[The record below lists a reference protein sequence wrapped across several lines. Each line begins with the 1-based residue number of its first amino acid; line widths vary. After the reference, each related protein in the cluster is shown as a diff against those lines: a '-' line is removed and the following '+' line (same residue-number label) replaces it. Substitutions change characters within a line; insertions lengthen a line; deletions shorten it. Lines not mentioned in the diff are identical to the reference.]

1 MRAGEAEVFDLG
13 YQRYTGPREGRSRA
27 RLALFENGVRTVL
40 GVGRGGRAKILP
52 VGLFL
57 AVMTPAVVF
66 VTILAFLDPLAG
78 DEAADFIPGPADYYS
93 IVSVVLII
101 FGAIMAPELL
111 CPDRRDNVLPLY
123 LVRPLTPT
131 DYLIA
136 RFLAFFAIV
145 LVLVY
150 AGQIVLQAGL
160 ILTANDQVEYLRDN
174 WRDVPRILFMGA
186 LIATFISV
194 GPLAVAAF
202 TTRRAYAAAFV
213 IAAWLLLNSISDGL
227 TFQECTTETVTGD
240 GVMISSTEECTR
252 PAGALAPY
260 IGLLNLGGATENINA
275 MVFDVDLEPGQGSP
289 SSNAVAELHDAFPIG
304 AYLLWTGIPALL
316 LWSRYRRIRL

>member
-1 MRAGEAEVFDLG
+1 MKGGDAEVFDLG
-13 YQRYTGPREGRSRA
+13 YQRYAGPREGRSRA

-40 GVGRGGRAKILP
+40 GIGRGGRAKILP

-78 DEAADFIPGPADYYS
+78 DGAADFIPGPSDYYS
-93 IVSVVLII
+93 LVSVVLII

-123 LVRPLTPT
+123 LVRPLTSN
-131 DYLIA
+131 DYLVA

-145 LVLVY
+145 LALVY

-160 ILTANDQVEYLRDN
+160 ILTANDQVEYIREN
-174 WRDVPRILFMGA
+174 WTDAPRILFVGV
-186 LIATFISV
+186 LIAAFISV

-213 IAAWLLLNSISDGL
+213 IAAWLVLNSVGDVL
-227 TFQECTTETVTGD
+227 TFQPCTVEERFQDGETV
-240 GVMISSTEECTR
+240 SRTEECTR
-252 PAGALAPY
+252 PAGDLAPY
-260 IGLLNLGGATENINA
+260 VGLLHLGGVTDNLNA
-275 MVFDVDLEPGQGSP
+275 MVFDIEPTEGNAAP
-289 SSNAVAELHDAFPIG
+289 SAVAAAELHDAFPVG
-304 AYLLWTGIPALL
+304 VYALWVGIPALL
-316 LWSRYRRIRL
+316 LWHRYRRIRL

>member
-1 MRAGEAEVFDLG
+1 MRTGEAEVFDLG

-40 GVGRGGRAKILP
+40 GIGRGGRAKILP

-78 DEAADFIPGPADYYS
+78 DDAADFIPGPADYYS
-93 IVSVVLII
+93 LVSVVLII

-123 LVRPLTPT
+123 LVRPLTSN

-136 RFLAFFAIV
+136 RFLAFFVIV
-145 LVLVY
+145 LALVY

-160 ILTANDQVEYLRDN
+160 ILTANDQVEYLREN
-174 WRDVPRILFMGA
+174 WLDLPRILLMGV
-186 LIATFISV
+186 LIAAFISM

-227 TFQECTTETVTGD
+227 TFQECTSTTITQD
-240 GVMISSTEECTR
+240 GALTSNTEECTR
-252 PAGALAPY
+252 PAGDLAPY
-260 IGLLNLGGATENINA
+260 IGLLHLGGVTDNINN
-275 MVFDVDLEPGQGSP
+275 MVFDISLEPGEGAP
-289 SSNAVAELHDAFPIG
+289 SSVAVSELHDAFPVG
-304 AYLLWTGIPALL
+304 VYMLWVGIPALL
-316 LWSRYRRIRL
+316 LWHRYRRIRL